1 MAVRTMMQERVR
13 AMDLSS
19 RDAFDAALVVVA
31 LVLVYAHSASTASP
45 TSVVGVL
52 VSLSSVVCL
61 VVLGLVGILFMAYG
75 VLYLPTQ
82 ADGR

>member
-1 MAVRTMMQERVR
+1 
-13 AMDLSS
+13 MDLLS
-19 RDAFDAALVVVA
+19 RDAFDAA

-45 TSVVGVL
+45 TSVVDSVAGAL
-52 VSLSSVVCL
+52 VSLNPIVYL
-61 VVLGLVGILFMAYG
+61 VVLGFVGILFVAYG

>member
-1 MAVRTMMQERVR
+1 
-13 AMDLSS
+13 MDPLS
-19 RDAFDAALVVVA
+19 RDAFDAA

-45 TSVVGVL
+45 TSVVGAL
-52 VSLSSVVCL
+52 VSLNPIVYL
-61 VVLGLVGILFMAYG
+61 VVLGFVGILFVAYG

>member
-1 MAVRTMMQERVR
+1 
-13 AMDLSS
+13 MDLLS

-45 TSVVGVL
+45 TSVVGSVVAAL
-52 VSLSSVVCL
+52 VSLNPIVYL

-75 VLYLPTQ
+75 LLYLPTQ

>member
-1 MAVRTMMQERVR
+1 MMRERESESDEPVEPER
-13 AMDLSS
+13 FRRGAGGL
-19 RDAFDAALVVVA
+19 A
-31 LVLVYAHSASTASP
+31 LVLVYAHSTSTASP
-45 TSVVGVL
+45 TSVVDSVVGAL
-52 VSLSSVVCL
+52 VSLNPIVYL